1 MLIRRLSGHLRVT
14 PLNISWGGELCT
26 KADGTSSDNGIYT
39 LHEKFIIRLGP
50 VEARVERYDVVLPDY
65 DCHRMLMI
73 EP

>member
-1 MLIRRLSGHLRVT
+1 VAKWVQRLTVSSSG
-14 PLNISWGGELCT
+14 
-26 KADGTSSDNGIYT
+26 AGIHP

-65 DCHRMLMI
+65 DCHKMLMI